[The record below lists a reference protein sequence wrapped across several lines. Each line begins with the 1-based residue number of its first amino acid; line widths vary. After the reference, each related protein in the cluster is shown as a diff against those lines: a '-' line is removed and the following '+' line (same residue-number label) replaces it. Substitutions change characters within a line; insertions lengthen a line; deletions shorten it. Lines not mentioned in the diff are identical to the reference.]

1 MSFRHHFLLYYLFPM
16 NGHINIPPTPS
27 LNSNKPSLMSKPPS
41 FIPMTTPHQPKQIK
55 SHWYYVFWSTATVSV
70 VLGQIYVA
78 LSYRE
83 LARVLQLSL
92 LS

>member
-1 MSFRHHFLLYYLFPM
+1 
-16 NGHINIPPTPS
+16 
-27 LNSNKPSLMSKPPS
+27 
-41 FIPMTTPHQPKQIK
+41 MTTPHQPKQIK